1 MTARSPTIAAGDF
14 SSRASARPGALSG
27 LRVLDVSNFMAGPT
41 AAMYLGD
48 FGAEVIKVEHPRGD
62 GFRHWGRT
70 RDGDPLFWKIL
81 SRNKRCITLNMGKP
95 RGQELMRELVRKA
108 DIVVENFTPGV
119 MARWGLGYEDLAK
132 INPSIV
138 MLSISAFGQTG
149 PYSLRPGFGTL
160 AEAMSGYAHI
170 SGQADGPPT
179 LPSFGLADG
188 LAGLN
193 GAYGVLAAII
203 ARQKDGLGQHVDTS
217 LCEPLM
223 TLLGPQV
230 IEYDQLGVVQN
241 RLGSR
246 LPFSAPRNVYPTK
259 DGKYLSMSSSAQS
272 VYERTMHAIGRPELI
287 EDSRFIDN
295 RTRGVNVEALDEIIG
310 AWVAERTADEAMAIM
325 VEAEAAAAPVYTVA
339 DAVADPHFVARGSF
353 VSVEDPKLGTVRM
366 QAPTPRLSRTPGTV
380 EFTGPRLGQHNAEV
394 YGELLGLDE
403 AQLLALHEE
412 QIV

>member
-1 MTARSPTIAAGDF
+1 MTTGSDTAHKGP
-14 SSRASARPGALSG
+14 LCG

-70 RDGDPLFWKIL
+70 REGEPLFWKML
-81 SRNKRCITLNMGKP
+81 SRNKRCITLNFGKP
-95 RGQELMRELVRKA
+95 QGQELLRELVKKS

-119 MARWGLGYEDLAK
+119 MQRWGLGYSDLAA
-132 INPSIV
+132 INPGIV

-149 PYSLRPGFGTL
+149 PYALRPGFGTL

-170 SGQADGPPT
+170 NGQADGPPT

-203 ARQKDGLGQHVDTS
+203 QRHKDGLGQHVDAS

-230 IEYDQLGVVQN
+230 IEYDQLGVVQT

-259 DGKYLSMSSSAQS
+259 DGRYLSMSSSAQS
-272 VYERTMHAIGRPELI
+272 VFERTMHAIERPELI
-287 EDSRFIDN
+287 DDPRFIDN
-295 RTRGVNVEALDEIIG
+295 RKRGENVEALDEIIG
-310 AWVAERTADEAMAIM
+310 AWVAARTVEEAMSIM
-325 VEAEAAAAPVYTVA
+325 VEAEAAAAPVYSVA
-339 DAVADPHFVARGSF
+339 DAVADPHFTARESF
-353 VSVEDPKLGTVRM
+353 VRVPDPKLGGVLM
-366 QAPTPRLSRTPGTV
+366 QSPTPRLSRTPASI
-380 EFTGPRLGQHNAEV
+380 EFTGPALGAHNAEV
-394 YGELLGLDE
+394 YSELLGLGAAELDE
-403 AQLLALHEE
+403 LKASQV
-412 QIV
+412 I